1 MIHIVIDGACNMVNV
16 HSERIRTSTLHFW
29 RFTDSSE
36 VSLKAGALG
45 QPSLCAVGVSRTGET
60 GDVDRQVH
68 PSITTF
74 GGVRKE
80 RMISAT
86 KIMGGGGGGGGGGE
100 EEEEEE
106 EEKELVIKKIN
117 IRISIHQTLQFTS
130 TKINENLPPSSVM
143 MVALLTVLPLVSVA
157 WADTPFSPLTIT
169 TYRVNGLRPVIRPE
183 VTLTRLYT
191 VTLSGTPVI

>member
-86 KIMGGGGGGGGGGE
+86 KIMWGGRGGGGGGGE
-100 EEEEEE
+100 RASN
-106 EEKELVIKKIN
+106 KKN
-117 IRISIHQTLQFTS
+117 QH
-130 TKINENLPPSSVM
+130 
-143 MVALLTVLPLVSVA
+143 
-157 WADTPFSPLTIT
+157 
-169 TYRVNGLRPVIRPE
+169 
-183 VTLTRLYT
+183 
-191 VTLSGTPVI
+191 